1 MNDTEIRS
9 TVKDVITEV
18 APDADLASL
27 DPAAD
32 LRDALDI
39 DSMDFLN
46 VVVGI
51 HERLGVDVPE
61 SDYDRVR
68 NLDALVAYVAEIMR
82 GRDAGD
88 GAAPPAS
95 RGSPA

>member
-18 APDADLASL
+18 APDADLANL

-88 GAAPPAS
+88 GARPLPT
-95 RGSPA
+95 R